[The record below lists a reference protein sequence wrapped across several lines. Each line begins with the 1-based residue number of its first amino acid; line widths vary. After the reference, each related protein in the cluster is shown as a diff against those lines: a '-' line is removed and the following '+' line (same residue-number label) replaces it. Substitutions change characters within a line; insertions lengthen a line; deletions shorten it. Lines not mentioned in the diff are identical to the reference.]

1 MLRMPATNAT
11 LLRALGLG
19 AVLGTG
25 GLGVLVFSLA
35 TTNAASGWQTGDE
48 ATGAAIVGAAPRTSV
63 TSASSPKPG
72 LDAPAPE
79 KSVAPTEAATPP
91 RTATRESPTPTSSA
105 TPTPSAS
112 ARTTKTPGPA
122 ATATPKLD
130 SPATKSG
137 EDPPPAPPVVAPELR
152 PVPLPSTVVAAPSA
166 TATTPPPGAPKL
178 SPSASRTPAT
188 VPEKATPEPVS
199 TRPDTLPLA
208 TKEAFAPLDPK

>member
-35 TTNAASGWQTGDE
+35 STNAASGWQTGDE

-105 TPTPSAS
+105 TPSAS
-112 ARTTKTPGPA
+112 AQTTKTPGAA

-130 SPATKSG
+130 SPATKSV
-137 EDPPPAPPVVAPELR
+137 EDPRPAPPVGAPELR
-152 PVPLPSTVVAAPSA
+152 PVPLPSTVLAAPSA
-166 TATTPPPGAPKL
+166 TATTQPPGAPKP